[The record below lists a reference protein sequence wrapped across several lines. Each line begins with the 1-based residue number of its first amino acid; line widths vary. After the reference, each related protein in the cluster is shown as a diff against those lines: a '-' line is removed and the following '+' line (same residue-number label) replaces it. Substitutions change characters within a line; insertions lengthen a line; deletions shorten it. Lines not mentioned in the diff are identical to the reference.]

1 MIFVDTSFWI
11 AFRNEKDVNHERA
24 CRMMQEFFRLR
35 EQLVITDHIF
45 AETHAYFVR
54 STLKRKQIMT
64 DLLNNPVVRNMA
76 IGPEDRNL
84 ALKWLRERDDK
95 VWSYVDALS
104 FAIIE
109 RNGIQAA
116 ASFDAHFGQPGT
128 FRHLA

>member
-1 MIFVDTSFWI
+1 MIFVDSSFWI
-11 AFRNEKDVNHERA
+11 AFRNERDTNHQRA
-24 CRMMQEFFRLR
+24 LMMMQEFFRLR

-54 STLKRKQIMT
+54 STVKRKQIMG
-64 DLLNNPVVRNMA
+64 DLLDNPVVRNMS
-76 IGPEDRNL
+76 IGVEDRNL

-104 FAIIE
+104 FAVIE
-109 RNGIQAA
+109 RNGIHAA

-128 FRHLA
+128 FRHLG

>member
-1 MIFVDTSFWI
+1 MIFVDSSFWI

-24 CRMMQEFFRLR
+24 IQMMQEFFRLR

-54 STLKRKQIMT
+54 SAVKRKQIMG
-64 DLLNNPVVRNMA
+64 DLLDNPVVRNMS
-76 IGPEDRNL
+76 IGTEDRNL
-84 ALKWLRERDDK
+84 ALKWLRERNDK

-128 FRHLA
+128 FRHLG